1 MEVAWRASDA
11 EPDEEEEQEDGTAP
25 EGEPLTEEQVQ
36 QAENGF
42 MLLTSFD
49 RLPGTGADG
58 GVDLAALGQW
68 VAQVLELS
76 AASGRRKVAE
86 ALIGQI
92 LASAPPDADGTWP
105 CRPVRDL
112 LEELQSER
120 VERKLAARLYNRRGI
135 TVRDPEDGGT
145 QERALAEQYRAQATA
160 FSDSWPQTAAVLR
173 DLASMYDTDAREEE
187 TRAERFRQGHLK

>member
-1 MEVAWRASDA
+1 M
-11 EPDEEEEQEDGTAP
+11 
-25 EGEPLTEEQVQ
+25 Q

-49 RLPGTGADG
+49 RLPGTGPDG
-58 GVDLAALGQW
+58 GVDPAALRHW
-68 VAQVLELS
+68 VTRVLELA

-92 LASAPPDADGTWP
+92 LASAPADDDGTWP

-120 VERKLAARLYNRRGI
+120 AERNLAARLYNRRGV
-135 TVRDPEDGGT
+135 TVRDPEDGGR
-145 QERALAEQYRAQATA
+145 QERKLAEQYRAQATA
-160 FSDSWPQTAAVLR
+160 FSDSWPPDRGCAAKPGR
-173 DLASMYDTDAREEE
+173 DV
-187 TRAERFRQGHLK
+187 RQGRLRGGEQGRAIRQGQQK